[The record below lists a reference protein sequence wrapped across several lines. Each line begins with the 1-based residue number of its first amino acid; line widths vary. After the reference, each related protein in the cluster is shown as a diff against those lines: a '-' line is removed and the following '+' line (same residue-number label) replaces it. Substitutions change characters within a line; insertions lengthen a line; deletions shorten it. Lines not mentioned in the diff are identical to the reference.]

1 MVCITYNMITITR
14 KLYLNQLTQFH
25 FSLDKKTW
33 TIVDTKG
40 ALIKGRSG
48 HTATYDSVSN
58 TVFIFGGYAS
68 SAITEDNELLLF
80 NVAEE
85 SW

>member
-1 MVCITYNMITITR
+1 MNA
-14 KLYLNQLTQFH
+14 
-25 FSLDKKTW
+25 
-33 TIVDTKG
+33 KG

-68 SAITEDNELLLF
+68 SALVGDDELLLF
-80 NVAEE
+80 NVADE